1 MVVLTVILPR
11 VILTK
16 SIPIVKQG
24 VHWDIG
30 GDKNIMKSSTIN

>member
-11 VILTK
+11 VILKINNTNIK
-16 SIPIVKQG
+16 TMG

-30 GDKNIMKSSTIN
+30 GDKLKY